1 MAKLLRRSLLAPLV
15 KHLEQGHPP
24 PNPPPQGGRASARQY
39 LSLPLDGGGSGW
51 GWSKGLRLLSLGTV
65 AALIFALAGPAHA
78 AEKLTVILD
87 WFVNPD
93 HATLIVAQQKGFFA
107 EAGLEVELIEP
118 ADPNDPPKLVAAGKA
133 EIAVSYQPQL
143 HMQAAAGLPLARI
156 GTLVAT
162 PLSTVLVLDE
172 SPIRSIADLKGRKVG
187 FSVGGFEDAVLS
199 AMLARHG
206 LSLEDVTLINVNFS
220 LSPSL
225 LSGQVDAVIG
235 AYRNFELNQL
245 EIEGRKGRAFFV
257 EEEGVPPYD
266 ELILVA
272 NRARLDDP
280 RLPKVLRALERGV
293 QYLVNHP
300 QEAWR
305 LFAGHKSGLDDELNR
320 RAWADTLPR
329 FALRPAAVDRG
340 RYERFAAFLLASEV
354 IKTAPPLDDYV
365 VELR

>member
-1 MAKLLRRSLLAPLV
+1 MPNTLPRLPSLTLASLA
-15 KHLEQGHPP
+15 L
-24 PNPPPQGGRASARQY
+24 A
-39 LSLPLDGGGSGW
+39 LSLAAAPARAEPLTI
-51 GWSKGLRLLSLGTV
+51 L
-65 AALIFALAGPAHA
+65 
-78 AEKLTVILD
+78 LD
-87 WFVNPD
+87 WFLNPD
-93 HATLIVAQQKGFFA
+93 HGPIIVAEEKGFFA
-107 EAGLEVELIEP
+107 EEGLEVRLIEP

-133 EIAVSYQPQL
+133 EIAVSYQPQI

-162 PLSTVLVLDE
+162 PLSTLLVLDE
-172 SPIRSIADLKGRKVG
+172 SPVKSIADLKGRKVG

-199 AMLARHG
+199 AMLAKHG
-206 LSLEDVTLINVNFS
+206 LSLEDVTLVNVNFS

-225 LSGQVDAVIG
+225 MSGQVDAVIG

-272 NRARLDDP
+272 NSARLDDP
-280 RLPKVLRALERGV
+280 RLAKVLRALERGV

-300 QEAWR
+300 EESWR
-305 LFAGHKSGLDDELNR
+305 LFAGYKSGLDDELNR

-340 RYERFAAFLLASEV
+340 RYERFAQFLLAAGV
-354 IKTAPPLDDYV
+354 IKTAPPLETYV